1 MMVDA
6 VLKRVEGNSKQTPG
20 EFTHGKFTCKTLE
33 LPWLDNK
40 RQISCIPKGEYVVE
54 KRTSARYGEHFWIK
68 NVPGRDTILIHNGNF
83 AYNTKE
89 SPDGKDTPD
98 ILGCVLVGDGYKDI
112 NSDGVLDI
120 VNSKVTLR
128 AMIKALPSKFT
139 LEIC

>member
-1 MMVDA
+1 MTDA
-6 VLKRVEGNSKQTPG
+6 VLKREEGNPKQTPG
-20 EFTHGKFTCKTLE
+20 VFTHGKFSCKTLE

-54 KRTSARYGEHFWIK
+54 KRKSARYGEHFWIK
-68 NVPGRDTILIHNGNF
+68 NVKDRDMILIHFGNF

-89 SPDGKDTPD
+89 SPDGKDAPD

-112 NSDGVLDI
+112 NSDGVVDI
-120 VNSKVTLR
+120 VNSKNTLR
-128 AMIKALPSKFT
+128 AMYKALPTKFT